1 MCVKHRRLFLWRIA
15 KPHTLQMSV
24 RYFVISLLFCS
35 ITTKF
40 AYHQASKYFPR
51 KWKNKIKSC
60 PHAKKLFVNL
70 QLFEGD
76 PLPLR
81 QRHNITYVPNTIL
94 FQIHF
99 SLVLLRRWEDS
110 VLKKLSLSS
119 TKLKFDMFAS
129 LYNVY
134 ARLLSS

>member
-1 MCVKHRRLFLWRIA
+1 MA
-15 KPHTLQMSV
+15 TLED
-24 RYFVISLLFCS
+24 
-35 ITTKF
+35 K
-40 AYHQASKYFPR
+40 
-51 KWKNKIKSC
+51 
-60 PHAKKLFVNL
+60 KKLFVNL

-76 PLPLR
+76 PLPLH

>member
-15 KPHTLQMSV
+15 KPPTLQMSV

-40 AYHQASKYFPR
+40 AYHQANTYFPR
-51 KWKNKIKSC
+51 KWRNKIKIC
-60 PHAKKLFVNL
+60 PHAKNYSSICNYV
-70 QLFEGD
+70 FEGD

-81 QRHNITYVPNTIL
+81 QRHNITCLPNTIL

-99 SLVLLRRWEDS
+99 SLKITFETLRRFCFKKIEFVKHEIEIWHVCKS
-110 VLKKLSLSS
+110 VQCVR
-119 TKLKFDMFAS
+119 TVA
-129 LYNVY
+129 
-134 ARLLSS
+134 